1 MAHLMDVS
9 ESMMLCC
16 GDSAV
21 IVLIVRRV
29 GAPLY
34 GIERLHF
41 EICSLH
47 QRAAN
52 TWLCTGDTD
61 GTHVFTGIHRVVTN
75 HLL

>member
-34 GIERLHF
+34 GIERLH
-41 EICSLH
+41 
-47 QRAAN
+47 
-52 TWLCTGDTD
+52 
-61 GTHVFTGIHRVVTN
+61 
-75 HLL
+75 